1 MSFDKLQPVIKLV
14 DMTDD
19 MMKEVIEVAR
29 LAIDKSSTVNI
40 LINIIR
46 INRLLAI

>member
-1 MSFDKLQPVIKLV
+1 VIKLV

-29 LAIDKSSTVNI
+29 LAIDKSSTVYI
-40 LINIIR
+40 LINIPR